1 MSFYKTATL
10 QCDGEGNHPS
20 IPEEYDRETDG
31 CVEIYEYDGPRAMEA
46 RENAAQAGWT
56 YENGKDYCPECS
68 EDR

>member
-1 MSFYKTATL
+1 MSFYKTVTL
-10 QCDGEGNHPS
+10 QCDGEGNHFS
-20 IPEEYDRETDG
+20 TPEEFNGGIDG
-31 CVEIYEYDGPRAMEA
+31 CPEVYEYDSSKAMEA